1 MKRTTTSLLL
11 LLTVSAAALG
21 AGEKIIEE
29 TFRNFE
35 QKSFSSNGIQ
45 ADQNGLLV
53 VRGNRKNNSEGI
65 LFRKSFSLP
74 EENSGRRLR
83 WSLTL
88 HSFSDQL
95 HPDKPESGFR
105 FFLVPEPLPK
115 HLEFYILPNAIGI
128 TLAPTEDKG
137 CSVSLNLKE
146 NSKDGFGRPLY
157 SCRLKQFPVK
167 VTLEFDA
174 TQYRLKFN
182 QESFPVTGN
191 RSGKWD
197 LSSGI
202 WKNPLHTGGR
212 LINRKDDRRS
222 TARLEAFSVE
232 TIDVK

>member
-53 VRGNRKNNSEGI
+53 VRGNRRNNSEGI

-157 SCRLKQFPVK
+157 SCRH
-167 VTLEFDA
+167 FDERKMWK
-174 TQYRLKFN
+174 TG
-182 QESFPVTGN
+182 SF
-191 RSGKWD
+191 RSACSAKNAVF
-197 LSSGI
+197 STRRRQSGEKADCYPPDI
-202 WKNPLHTGGR
+202 LPGPFSGG
-212 LINRKDDRRS
+212 
-222 TARLEAFSVE
+222 
-232 TIDVK
+232 